1 MPEEKNSEKIKV
13 LIGKP
18 GLDGHDVGVKVV
30 ARALID
36 AGFDVTY
43 TGLRKSPDEI
53 AQAARDTDADV
64 IALSILS
71 GSHIPLCQAMKHKIE
86 EYQLSQKAWLVGGNI
101 PKEDIEALKEIGVDG
116 IFRTGSKLDDIVSFI
131 REKVDERT
139 A

>member
-1 MPEEKNSEKIKV
+1 MPEEKNNEKIKV

-71 GSHIPLCQAMKHKIE
+71 GSHIPLCQAMKQKIE

>member
-1 MPEEKNSEKIKV
+1 MPDGNKSEKIKV

-43 TGLRKSPDEI
+43 TGLRKTPDQI
-53 AQAARDTDADV
+53 AQAARDSAADV

-71 GSHIPLCQAMKHKIE
+71 GSHIPLCQDMKAKIE
-86 EYQLSQKAWLVGGNI
+86 EYQLTQKAWLVGGNI

-116 IFRTGSKLDDIVSFI
+116 IFRTGSNLDDIVNFI